1 MSFLII
7 GGLLALAL
15 IAIIAVYLLASSEKA
30 VQGTQKAQGL
40 SGSPESQKVQANDAE
55 RAAPPVP
62 ATPVNLAAQ
71 NNEFDMAW
79 FRLSSE
85 LRDLHGQV
93 KDVEN
98 HLSALNEMAF
108 TIESTLHHQEDA
120 ASTGERIAL
129 AEPDRATKHAETSD
143 TLEDLNTSNRS
154 ETPNTSTFKKP
165 DEEPYFIS
173 EEDFEPFDDDVTEH
187 IRSVHKP

>member
-62 ATPVNLAAQ
+62 ATPVDLAVH
-71 NNEFDMAW
+71 NGEFDVAW
-79 FRLSSE
+79 SRLSGE
-85 LRDLHGQV
+85 L
-93 KDVEN
+93 
-98 HLSALNEMAF
+98 AF
-108 TIESTLHHQEDA
+108 TIESTLHQQEDA
-120 ASTGERIAL
+120 VSTGESIAL
-129 AEPDRATKHAETSD
+129 SEPDQSTKRVETSD
-143 TLEDLNTSNRS
+143 TFADFDASNIPD
-154 ETPNTSTFKKP
+154 TPNTAASEER
-165 DEEPYFIS
+165 DEKPYFIAVS
-173 EEDFEPFDDDVTEH
+173 EEDFEPFDEDPNTFDDVTEH
-187 IRSVHKP
+187 IRSVHTS